1 MLGSNNSTKFLE
13 LLFFLFQKW
22 RTSLTLVLE
31 YYESR
36 MLWIDVIG
44 SIKNLNTDITAD
56 ESIEMVHSFSIK
68 IVLKKSFYE
77 SLLKMLVNKKYKSW
91 PAIVGYSEPS
101 QVAFEKH
108 HVLHS
113 FVPIQTPT
121 WLQGS
126 SRGGVPPKEPIHTKQ
141 IRTLF
146 HHRMSVG
153 TEWGGALGQAEGPA
167 SKQAGWVPIEA
178 YSMELGPVPRFIHP
192 SSNRGSHLAIWGCTT
207 LECDWLRRV
216 SSIQPQY
223 TTIFKILQDIQLG
236 RTHYGQSSKML
247 TGFLHQRFT
256 TWTTQLLPIMVWI
269 AHRMKPYYRPEYTQ
283 VYVITLLPFQQ

>member
-1 MLGSNNSTKFLE
+1 
-13 LLFFLFQKW
+13 
-22 RTSLTLVLE
+22 
-31 YYESR
+31 
-36 MLWIDVIG
+36 
-44 SIKNLNTDITAD
+44 
-56 ESIEMVHSFSIK
+56 
-68 IVLKKSFYE
+68 
-77 SLLKMLVNKKYKSW
+77 
-91 PAIVGYSEPS
+91 
-101 QVAFEKH
+101 
-108 HVLHS
+108 
-113 FVPIQTPT
+113 
-121 WLQGS
+121 
-126 SRGGVPPKEPIHTKQ
+126 
-141 IRTLF
+141 
-146 HHRMSVG
+146 MSVG

-256 TWTTQLLPIMVWI
+256 TWTTQLLPIMGLNCPQNEALLSTGIHTGICNNITAISAI
-269 AHRMKPYYRPEYTQ
+269 ATA
-283 VYVITLLPFQQ
+283 